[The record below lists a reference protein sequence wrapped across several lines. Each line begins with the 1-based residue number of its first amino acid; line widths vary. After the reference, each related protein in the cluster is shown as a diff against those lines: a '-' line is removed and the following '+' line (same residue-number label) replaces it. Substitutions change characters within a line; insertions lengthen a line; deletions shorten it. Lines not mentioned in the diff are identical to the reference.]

1 MGTLLSGWGMVRWI
15 RLGLA
20 VALLMAGIASGDT
33 VAYAASA
40 LFGLQAM
47 FNFGCCG
54 AACTT
59 GSDAAGPGDGAAIV
73 HEEGKG

>member
-1 MGTLLSGWGMVRWI
+1 MGALFRNWGTVRWI
-15 RLGLA
+15 RMGLA
-20 VALLMAGIASGDT
+20 VALLMAGLTSGDA

-40 LFGLQAM
+40 FFALQAL

-59 GSDAAGPGDGAAIV
+59 DSAAAKPVDGANIV
-73 HEEGKG
+73 YEEVK

>member
-1 MGTLLSGWGMVRWI
+1 MRTLFHNWGAVRWI

-20 VALLMAGIASGDT
+20 LVLLMAGITSGDA

-40 LFGLQAM
+40 FVGLQAL

-59 GSDAAGPGDGAAIV
+59 DSASSKPADGTNIV
-73 HEEGKG
+73 YEEVKG

>member
-1 MGTLLSGWGMVRWI
+1 MGKLLSNWGTVRWI

-20 VALLMAGIASGDT
+20 IALLMAGLSSGDT
-33 VAYAASA
+33 VAYAASV
-40 LFGLQAM
+40 FFSLQAL

-59 GSDAAGPGDGAAIV
+59 DSEAAKAADGANIV
-73 HEEGKG
+73 YE

>member
-1 MGTLLSGWGMVRWI
+1 MGTLFHNLGTVRWI

-20 VALLMAGIASGDT
+20 VALLMAGITSGDA

-40 LFGLQAM
+40 FFGLQAVL
-47 FNFGCCG
+47 NFGCCA

-59 GSDAAGPGDGAAIV
+59 DSAAAKPVDGANIAY
-73 HEEGKG
+73 EEVKG